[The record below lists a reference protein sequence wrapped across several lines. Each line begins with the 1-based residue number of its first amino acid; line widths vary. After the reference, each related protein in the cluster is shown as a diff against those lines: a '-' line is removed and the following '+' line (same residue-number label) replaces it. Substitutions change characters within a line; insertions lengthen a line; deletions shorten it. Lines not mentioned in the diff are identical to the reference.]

1 MKPGGAPA
9 RLGAMEYPT
18 LMGLPPGGLDDVT
31 PGRIAVFGASEA
43 TPYDPGEA
51 SHSAGASG
59 AVRAASKLFA
69 GQLKQH
75 DFDLGRTLLEGDR
88 QPGWIGVDLG
98 DVRTRP
104 GDAAGNWARIAD
116 TTRDV
121 LAHGGLPV
129 VLGGDDSVP
138 IPVLAG
144 FADAGPIT
152 VVQVDA
158 HVDWGDVIRGEPN
171 GYGSPMRRVSEMR
184 HVSGMLQV
192 GIRGLGSGEAW
203 QHADARAWGDQI
215 VSAREWR
222 RHGPS
227 VLDARPRGERYV
239 VSIDCDGLDPAVFPA
254 VAMPTPGGLS
264 YGDCLDLLHGLAAR
278 GTIVGLILAEYVPE
292 RDDPQRLCALTA
304 ARLAAVGAGLMR
316 LG

>member
-1 MKPGGAPA
+1 M
-9 RLGAMEYPT
+9 REYPT
-18 LMGLPPGGLDDVT
+18 FMGLPPGDLDELS
-31 PGRIAVFGASEA
+31 PGCIAVFGAAEA
-43 TPYDPGEA
+43 TPYDPAEA
-51 SHSAGASG
+51 SHSAGAPG

-88 QPGWIGVDLG
+88 KPGWIGVDLG

-104 GDAAGNWARIAD
+104 GDAAGNRARITKLTA
-116 TTRDV
+116 DV
-121 LAHGGLPV
+121 LASGALPI

-144 FADAGPIT
+144 YAEGGPVT

-158 HVDWGDVIRGEPN
+158 HVDWGDVIRGEAN
-171 GYGSPMRRVSEMR
+171 GYGSPMRRASEMPW
-184 HVSGMLQV
+184 VTGMLQV
-192 GIRGLGSGEAW
+192 GIRGLGSGQAW
-203 QHADARAWGDQI
+203 QHDDARAWGDRI
-215 VSAREWR
+215 VTAREWH
-222 RHGPS
+222 RHGPRLLEERS
-227 VLDARPRGERYV
+227 RGERYV

-264 YGDCLDLLHGLAAR
+264 YADVLDLLHGLAAR
-278 GTIVGLILAEYVPE
+278 GQIVGLILAEYVPE

-316 LG
+316 LAQR